1 MKGGEAKYVESWAD
15 KKGGGR
21 RSSKLLLSLLLLY
34 ISFKLFF
41 YTSINI

>member
-1 MKGGEAKYVESWAD
+1 MKGGEAKYVESWAV
-15 KKGGGR
+15 KMGGGR